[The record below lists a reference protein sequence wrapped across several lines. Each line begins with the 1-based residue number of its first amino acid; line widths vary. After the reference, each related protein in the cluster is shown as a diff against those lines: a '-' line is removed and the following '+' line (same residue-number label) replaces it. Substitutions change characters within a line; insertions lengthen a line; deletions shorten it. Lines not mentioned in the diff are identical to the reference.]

1 MPRVPTYD
9 GFQVAPNTLPQAGR
23 NPLQYSAPQTNV
35 AAQQARQ
42 AGQALSQAGGQIG
55 QVALQIQEQANQ
67 LRVDEALNKIK
78 EETLR
83 LTHDQE
89 VGYQNIKGVN
99 ALERPDGKP
108 LSDEYSEMLTRRV
121 SEIEGGL
128 GNSAQKEMFARA
140 ARDVVTSFRGQIM
153 RHEAKE
159 YEAYALSVS
168 EGVQATALNEIA
180 LFWND
185 PETIEKAVRRIQA
198 HTYQQ
203 AQLLGKSAE
212 WQEARVR
219 QMTSKAHAQ
228 AITSSLEHSDVL
240 YADAYLNKYAGQ
252 MEAADILDARSKITS
267 LLDLQVGDNIGA
279 EVFAQFAPDI
289 APDDFTRLVGI
300 VMGIESGGRRYDDSG
315 NLLEGPETRHGTAKG
330 EMQVLDGTNRDPGFG
345 VRPAKDDSPEE
356 RARVGRDYLAAM
368 VKEFDGELSKALAAY
383 NWGPGNVNRAIKEH
397 GTQWLAYAPEETRSY
412 VATAISRYG
421 SGVSSIPKPTLTEM
435 KRELESR
442 PELAGNPSRLKY
454 AQSRLESEYKLLT
467 DLEKERSEQALDA
480 AYRELYANGGNM
492 ASLPANVRMAIP
504 GEKLSSVISFAEKV
518 SRNEGHRHSPEMWA
532 KVLSMPNELL
542 AQMSPIEFYEQ
553 FRPYLDD
560 AHLEKGYALLATAQG
575 EPTDKHL
582 EIISTATRVKHGAM
596 EAGII
601 PANGS
606 PSKSQEKE
614 FAEYQRVVDEK
625 VRQFERMDLQGK
637 RRANSEELQR
647 IIDEVNMDTVKL
659 PRWYWSDRDGQLVS
673 LLDEGDYESAYVE
686 VDGEDITLSE
696 IPAEQR
702 ARITQALKSRG
713 MPVTELAIAQ
723 LWVEAGKPR

>member
-1 MPRVPTYD
+1 
-9 GFQVAPNTLPQAGR
+9 
-23 NPLQYSAPQTNV
+23 
-35 AAQQARQ
+35 
-42 AGQALSQAGGQIG
+42 
-55 QVALQIQEQANQ
+55 
-67 LRVDEALNKIK
+67 
-78 EETLR
+78 
-83 LTHDQE
+83 
-89 VGYQNIKGVN
+89 
-99 ALERPDGKP
+99 
-108 LSDEYSEMLTRRV
+108 
-121 SEIEGGL
+121 
-128 GNSAQKEMFARA
+128 
-140 ARDVVTSFRGQIM
+140 
-153 RHEAKE
+153 
-159 YEAYALSVS
+159 
-168 EGVQATALNEIA
+168 
-180 LFWND
+180 
-185 PETIEKAVRRIQA
+185 
-198 HTYQQ
+198 
-203 AQLLGKSAE
+203 
-212 WQEARVR
+212 
-219 QMTSKAHAQ
+219 
-228 AITSSLEHSDVL
+228 
-240 YADAYLNKYAGQ
+240 
-252 MEAADILDARSKITS
+252 
-267 LLDLQVGDNIGA
+267 
-279 EVFAQFAPDI
+279 
-289 APDDFTRLVGI
+289 
-300 VMGIESGGRRYDDSG
+300 
-315 NLLEGPETRHGTAKG
+315 
-330 EMQVLDGTNRDPGFG
+330 
-345 VRPAKDDSPEE
+345 
-356 RARVGRDYLAAM
+356 M

-397 GTQWLAYAPEETRSY
+397 GTQWLAYAPEETRAY

-467 DLEKERSEQALDA
+467 GLEKERSEQALDA

-504 GEKLSSVISFAEKV
+504 GEKLSSVVSFAEKV
-518 SRNEGHRHSPEMWA
+518 SKNEGHRHSPEMWA
-532 KVLSMPNELL
+532 KVLSMPDELL

-582 EIISTATRVKHGAM
+582 EIISTATRVKHGAI

-601 PANGS
+601 PASGS

-614 FAEYQRVVDEK
+614 FAEYQRAVDEK